1 MNSNKLRLPKSD
13 NMPILADGARA
24 KFNRKVKGMWDSSNN
39 GLTHGALGKVTEV
52 RLREGKAWWYEFTT
66 DGGTA
71 FRVDLKQLTAA
82 K

>member
-1 MNSNKLRLPKSD
+1 MA
-13 NMPILADGARA
+13 ILNDGARA
-24 KFNRKVKGMWDSSNN
+24 KFNRKIKGMWDSSNS
-39 GLTHGALGKVTEV
+39 GLPHGATGHVSEV
-52 RLREGKAWWYEFTT
+52 RLREGTPWWYEFTT